1 MEVNVTVYY
10 LPSLTDFYT
19 NIHKYVSNFCNTPVR
34 LNSMAF
40 KVSTEKMQCN
50 EEYKLIQVHGSYQ
63 IITVSNIKNI

>member
-19 NIHKYVSNFCNTPVR
+19 NIHKYVSNFCNKTVR

-40 KVSTEKMQCN
+40 KVSAEKMQCH
-50 EEYKLIQVHGSYQ
+50 IHVHGSYQ
-63 IITVSNIKNI
+63 IITVRNIKNS